1 MIISTQQLQE
11 KGEYWKKRWEAVA
24 AKAELANVPVY
35 SIPYPQIKKIAA
47 LKNMY
52 GDCKKIKNRI

>member
-47 LKNMY
+47 LKKHVW
-52 GDCKKIKNRI
+52 GL